1 MTGME
6 VKNWNLIFKYYK
18 KLFLEKDQ
26 TKSNSLFKLIRRLQF
41 GGN

>member
-1 MTGME
+1 MTVTE
-6 VKNWNLIFKYYK
+6 AKNWNLIFKYYK

-26 TKSNSLFKLIRRLQF
+26 AKSNSLFKLIRRLQY